1 MNWEIDMDEN
11 CIFQLVPNKWVSE
24 QLLTALSGMSK
35 SMIRHVRRTTWLEGR
50 EYRHVAA
57 DLNPK
62 MNSPIM
68 YNREAVDHWI
78 ERQRP
83 AIRRHITK

>member
-1 MNWEIDMDEN
+1 MNN
-11 CIFQLVPNKWVSE
+11 LVQLTPNKWVTE
-24 QLLTALSGMSK
+24 ELLMTLSGMTK
-35 SMIRHVRRTTWLEGR
+35 HMIQYARRTTWMEGR

-68 YNREAVDHWI
+68 YNREEVDKWI

-83 AIRRHITK
+83 AIRRRISA

>member
-1 MNWEIDMDEN
+1 MKAADG
-11 CIFQLVPNKWVSE
+11 IFQY
-24 QLLTALSGMSK
+24 GG
-35 SMIRHVRRTTWLEGR
+35 IEGR

-83 AIRRHITK
+83 AIRRRITK

>member
-1 MNWEIDMDEN
+1 MSNVLQIT
-11 CIFQLVPNKWVSE
+11 PNKWVTE
-24 QLLTALSGMSK
+24 ELLMSISGMTK
-35 SMIRHVRRTTWLEGR
+35 HMIQHARRTTWMEGR
-50 EYRHVAA
+50 EYRHVAP

-68 YNREAVDHWI
+68 YNREAIDKWI

-83 AIRRHITK
+83 AIRRRISA